1 VVSSAV
7 RYLWGRKRKTMEF
20 ETFWDEEL
28 PGDNDDR
35 VSILEAT
42 IAEDKAMLKSLD
54 DSVDLF

>member
-1 VVSSAV
+1 
-7 RYLWGRKRKTMEF
+7 MEF

-42 IAEDKAMLKSLD
+42 IAEDKDMLKSLD
-54 DSVDLF
+54 DSDDLF